1 MLRNILFKS
10 SGAISSS
17 RNTKKQYSLCLN
29 LGRRN
34 LSSVAE
40 SRQTIVTASDEGH
53 EVERSVKTDNRPI
66 TNIPFAKELYL
77 GRFDK
82 VSQVEITEVIP
93 SGKSFGSPR
102 QGRRRR
108 SGAASAG
115 PLFGP
120 SMLPAVSLFLV
131 LAHFTSDFIQSDA
144 IINNAC
150 CMCHQLRNLF
160 LA

>member
-17 RNTKKQYSLCLN
+17 RNTKKQYSLYLN

-40 SRQTIVTASDEGH
+40 SKQTSVTASDEGH

-93 SGKSFGSPR
+93 SGKSFGSP
-102 QGRRRR
+102 GK
-108 SGAASAG
+108 AIVAG
-115 PLFGP
+115 PAGRLAPDHFLGRVCFP
-120 SMLPAVSLFLV
+120 PCPFFLV
-131 LAHFTSDFIQSDA
+131 LAHFTFY
-144 IINNAC
+144 
-150 CMCHQLRNLF
+150 L
-160 LA
+160 

>member
-17 RNTKKQYSLCLN
+17 RNTKKQCASCLN
-29 LGRRN
+29 LVRRN

-40 SRQTIVTASDEGH
+40 SKQTSVTTSDEGH

-82 VSQVEITEVIP
+82 VSQVETIKVIP
-93 SGKSFGSPR
+93 
-102 QGRRRR
+102 RR
-108 SGAASAG
+108 
-115 PLFGP
+115 
-120 SMLPAVSLFLV
+120 
-131 LAHFTSDFIQSDA
+131 
-144 IINNAC
+144 
-150 CMCHQLRNLF
+150 
-160 LA
+160 